1 MAEKKRI
8 GLRDVRALD
17 TNKIIWDSAV
27 AGFHARRQLGP
38 AVTYAVF
45 YRTGEGRQRWHK
57 IGRHGAPWTPEQ
69 AREEAVR
76 ILGSVAHG
84 TDPAA

>member
-27 AGFHARRQLGP
+27 AGFHARRQ
-38 AVTYAVF
+38 
-45 YRTGEGRQRWHK
+45 
-57 IGRHGAPWTPEQ
+57 
-69 AREEAVR
+69 
-76 ILGSVAHG
+76 
-84 TDPAA
+84 